1 MAGMPKLSRWKL
13 ALRVNCSMFVSKLF
27 DLRVSINFNHASVD
41 IVEAMA
47 YIVLIEDS
55 AEISALVSSELR
67 SAAHEVA
74 TADDG
79 SVGLSLIH
87 CRRPDLVIL
96 DIVLPGISG
105 LEILRR
111 LREVDVDVPVIMLTA
126 RDNECDR
133 VAGLE
138 LGADDYVVKPF
149 SLRELAARVSAIL
162 RRQRYALRGH
172 ASVNRS
178 GKEPG
183 VIAVLD
189 CEVELA
195 VPTVR
200 VAGQARTLSR
210 REFDLLL
217 VLMRHPDRALTREWL
232 LEQIWGPD
240 YSGDDRVVDG
250 CMVRLKERL
259 GRSSAIARSLE
270 SVRGIG
276 YRLNRKKA

>member
-1 MAGMPKLSRWKL
+1 
-13 ALRVNCSMFVSKLF
+13 
-27 DLRVSINFNHASVD
+27 
-41 IVEAMA
+41 MA

-55 AEISALVSSELR
+55 AEISELVSLELR
-67 SAAHEVA
+67 TAAHEVA

-79 SVGLSLIH
+79 PAGLSLIH
-87 CRRPDLVIL
+87 YRRPDLVIL

-111 LREVDVDVPVIMLTA
+111 LREVDVDVPVIVLTA
-126 RDNECDR
+126 RNDECDR
-133 VAGLE
+133 VVGLE

-162 RRQRYALRGH
+162 RRQRHALRGH
-172 ASVNRS
+172 VSIARS
-178 GKEPG
+178 GREPG

-189 CEVELA
+189 CEIELA
-195 VPTVR
+195 GPTVR
-200 VAGQARTLSR
+200 VAGQVRTLSR
-210 REFDLLL
+210 REFDLLS

-232 LEQIWGPD
+232 LEQIWGAD
-240 YSGDDRVVDG
+240 CSGENRVVDG

-259 GRSSAIARSLE
+259 GRSSVIARSLE

-276 YRLNRKKA
+276 YRLSRKKA